1 MSDPTD
7 VPWLSD
13 GERHAWMA
21 LTTVLMSLPPAID
34 AQLKRDAG
42 INFFEYQIL
51 SSLSHAPDRSVRMSA
66 LAHLAAGSLSR
77 LSHAVSRLE
86 RQGWVERRN
95 VETPHEARCVVAV
108 LTDAGMA
115 MVERTAPG
123 HVREARR
130 LVFEALSPEQ
140 VAQLEKIS
148 HQLITAAAPHLLSC
162 LK

>member
-1 MSDPTD
+1 MSDSTD

-13 GERHAWMA
+13 DERHAWMA
-21 LTTVLMSLPPAID
+21 LTAMLMSLPPAID

-51 SSLSHAPDRSVRMSA
+51 SSLSDAPGHTVRMSQ

-86 RQGWVERRN
+86 RQGWVQRRN
-95 VETPHEARCVVAV
+95 VDTTEARCVVAV
-108 LTDAGMA
+108 LTDAGTA
-115 MVERTAPG
+115 MIEATAPG

-130 LVFEALSPEQ
+130 LVFDALTPEQ
-140 VAQLEKIS
+140 VAQLEKIGR
-148 HQLITAAAPHLLSC
+148 QLVMSAAPHLSNC